1 MSYGASYTKVASD
14 EFEQFVRDVTAG
26 ASSTTAVYGDSSVTL
41 TCIFRGDALDA
52 TTWSKGGVNGDLASG
67 EGTYT
72 VKAGTYDAYVRTD
85 ELVILEVKS
94 ADVGTYTC
102 KAAYTTGK
110 TETSVSQAVVILG
123 LHLNLMIFC
132 LFHPKWSYCVK
143 FIINYI
149 TAPLNEYVKHSHYEE
164 SNLYQ
169 LYFLIRSK
177 QPGFLEYKRCCLCCV
192 HTDLHTQV
200 TRLNF

>member
-52 TTWSKGGVNGDLASG
+52 TTWSKGGVSGDLATG

-123 LHLNLMIFC
+123 LHLILMIFC

-149 TAPLNEYVKHSHYEE
+149 TAPLNESVEH
-164 SNLYQ
+164 
-169 LYFLIRSK
+169 
-177 QPGFLEYKRCCLCCV
+177 
-192 HTDLHTQV
+192 
-200 TRLNF
+200 